1 MTKLGIIGAM
11 TQEVETLV
19 ESMAECT
26 SKEIAGSTFYEGTLD
41 GLPAVIV
48 QCGVGK
54 VRPDPLLLLFRHP
67 FGEHRH
73 CRLSEQ

>member
-26 SKEIAGSTFYEGTLD
+26 SKEHT
-41 GLPAVIV
+41 
-48 QCGVGK
+48 
-54 VRPDPLLLLFRHP
+54 
-67 FGEHRH
+67 GESRVK
-73 CRLSEQ
+73 